1 MSAREVSF
9 DGGGCSL
16 AGTYAE
22 AASPVAAALLITGS
36 GKTDRDS
43 DVHLPLHQMLRGGIT
58 RQVSDALVAAR
69 VSALRYDKRGV
80 GASGGD
86 YLSVGMAQRLA
97 DARAALGWLAA
108 QETGLPLLAIGHS
121 EGTYY
126 AAQLAADGGI
136 AGAVLLSGPA
146 RTGAEVLSW
155 QTQQIAARL
164 PTSARV
170 ILRLLRTDAIR
181 AQRKNMDRILASSDD
196 VMRIQGT
203 RVNARWVRDFAAYD
217 PRPVLARIT
226 VPVLAITGGEDV
238 QVPPDDIEAIGQIV
252 SGPFDGHVVGDLS
265 HMLRPDPASIGP
277 RGYRRATRQPVS
289 PDVLDLITG
298 WIASNWGV
306 QAFPGGERTAA
317 DSGNQ
322 RTESP

>member
-9 DGGGCSL
+9 DSGGCSL

-22 AASPVAAALLITGS
+22 AANPAAAALLITGS

-58 RQVSDALVAAR
+58 RQVSDAVVAAR
-69 VSALRYDKRGV
+69 VCTLRYDKRGV

-86 YLSVGMAQRLA
+86 YLSIGMAQRLA
-97 DARAALGWLAA
+97 DTRAALGWLAA
-108 QETGLPLLAIGHS
+108 AAAGLPLLAIGHS

-126 AAQLAADGGI
+126 AARLAADGDV
-136 AGAVLLSGPA
+136 AGAVLLSGSA

-155 QTQQIAARL
+155 QTQKMAERL
-164 PTSARV
+164 PRSARV
-170 ILRLLRTDAIR
+170 ILRLMRTDAIR

-238 QVPPDDIEAIGQIV
+238 QVPPEDVDAIGRLVQ
-252 SGPFDGHVVGDLS
+252 GPFDGHVLGDLS

-277 RGYRRATRQPVS
+277 RGYRRATRQKVS
-289 PDVLDLITG
+289 PEVLDLITG
-298 WIASNWGV
+298 WVASNWGA
-306 QAFPGGERTAA
+306 QARPGGERAAA
-317 DSGNQ
+317 DSGN
-322 RTESP
+322 

>member
-9 DGGGCSL
+9 DSGGCPL

-22 AASPVAAALLITGS
+22 AANPVAAALLITGS

-43 DVHLPLHQMLRGGIT
+43 DVHLPLRQMLRGGIT
-58 RQVSDALVAAR
+58 RQVSDALVPAR
-69 VSALRYDKRGV
+69 VSTLRYDKRGV

-86 YLSVGMAQRLA
+86 CLGVGMAQRLA

-108 QETGLPLLAIGHS
+108 QATGLPLLAIGHS

-126 AAQLAADGGI
+126 AAQLAADGDA

-146 RTGAEVLSW
+146 RTGAEVLTW
-155 QTQQIAARL
+155 QTRQIAARL
-164 PTSARV
+164 PKSTRV
-170 ILRLLRTDAIR
+170 ILRLMRTDVIR

-217 PRPVLARIT
+217 PRPALARIT

-238 QVPPDDIEAIGQIV
+238 QVPPDDIDAIGQLV
-252 SGPFDGHVVGDLS
+252 RGPFEGHVLAELS

-289 PDVLDLITG
+289 PDVLGLITA
-298 WIASNWGV
+298 WVASHWD
-306 QAFPGGERTAA
+306 ARAWPGGQQAA
-317 DSGNQ
+317 AGPGN
-322 RTESP
+322 